1 MNDSAANGQSARS
14 LGRRRADALPG
25 SGLLLEA
32 RSALGELAS
41 DAAGV
46 LPVAVVGA
54 GAQATAHLI
63 PALLQVPRV
72 SLVAVCDTDGARVA
86 AVAARFSIP
95 AAFEQVSELLETV
108 RVAALV
114 VACPPQ
120 AHEEIAACALARRV
134 PVFVEKPPAVELAR
148 LRALAGVAERA
159 GVPTGVGMN
168 FRYANPYLRVKELL
182 ADPECGQPVA
192 VTIRHLASK
201 PRAGLWGLPLLRS
214 FLLAQAIHPVDLA
227 VDLGGPVI
235 DLRAV
240 RRVGDHDVLVGAHL
254 EFAGGAVGSLLCG
267 THAPRFDTRVEVVTD
282 SGVMVSLAGLSELTV
297 AGLPAAKAAGGSRGW
312 SQQWR
317 PSPLDTG
324 YERTGFV
331 GELAAFVDAVAAD
344 RPFHP
349 GLADLLPTYALLD
362 ELEQG

>member
-1 MNDSAANGQSARS
+1 
-14 LGRRRADALPG
+14 
-25 SGLLLEA
+25 
-32 RSALGELAS
+32 
-41 DAAGV
+41 
-46 LPVAVVGA
+46 
-54 GAQATAHLI
+54 
-63 PALLQVPRV
+63 
-72 SLVAVCDTDGARVA
+72 
-86 AVAARFSIP
+86 
-95 AAFEQVSELLETV
+95 
-108 RVAALV
+108 
-114 VACPPQ
+114 
-120 AHEEIAACALARRV
+120 V
-134 PVFVEKPPAVELAR
+134 PVFVEKPPAVDLAR
-148 LRALAGVAERA
+148 LRALAAAAARA

-201 PRAGLWGLPLLRS
+201 PRAGLWDLPLLRS

-227 VDLGGPVI
+227 LDLGGPVT
-235 DLRAV
+235 DMRAF

-254 EFAGGAVGSLLCG
+254 EFAGGVVGSLLCG

-282 SGVMVSLAGLSELTV
+282 AGVMVSLAGLSELTV

-331 GELAAFVDAVAAD
+331 GELAAFVDAVASG

-349 GLADLLPTYALLD
+349 DLADLLPTYALLD

>member
-1 MNDSAANGQSARS
+1 VEIRANGQSARS
-14 LGRRRADALPG
+14 LRHRRADALPG
-25 SGLLLEA
+25 SGLLLHE
-32 RSALGELAS
+32 RSVPGERAS
-41 DAAGV
+41 DATSL

-72 SLVAVCDTDGARVA
+72 ALVAVCDIDRTRA
-86 AVAARFSIP
+86 AGVAARFSIP
-95 AAFEQVSELLETV
+95 AAFQQVSELLDAAM
-108 RVAALV
+108 VAALV

-120 AHEEIAACALARRV
+120 AHEEIAACALARGV
-134 PVFVEKPPAVELAR
+134 PVFVEKPPAVDLAR
-148 LRALAGVAERA
+148 LRALAAAAERA
-159 GVPTGVGMN
+159 SVQTGVGMN

-201 PRAGLWGLPLLRS
+201 PRKGLWGLPLLRS

-227 VDLGGPVI
+227 LDLGGPAVEM
-235 DLRAV
+235 RAA

-254 EFAGGAVGSLLCG
+254 EFASGAVGSLLCG

-282 SGVMVSLAGLSELTV
+282 AGVMVSLAGLSELTV

-324 YERTGFV
+324 YERTGL
-331 GELAAFVDAVAAD
+331 GAD
-344 RPFHP
+344 PLQ
-349 GLADLLPTYALLD
+349 GLADLRS
-362 ELEQG
+362 